1 MESQLMQ
8 LSIFLEELKMKRN
21 QVKQL
26 DSELS
31 RLSLRL
37 IEKESELHAKTSY
50 CHQLELKLAKSHQDV
65 KKIGEDYGARLKA
78 HQLESSR
85 QEAAIL
91 DYAEKLRKV
100 QMEKQ
105 CLALKIAHFEKEIKE
120 VYSHVRTVLDSLP
133 KLNNEQENLTESLRA
148 LENKQFKVIETCEM
162 IQIFAGRVQKEAEG
176 KWKMAQETRCNR
188 AELEKKLCAAEAQLR
203 VGEGER
209 GKDDTAGLLRKQKE
223 SLNHQLEMSKKRED
237 KLRAD
242 LGREREEKLVLQRKH
257 EEVLNELA
265 HYLSEQKEQPI
276 SPA

>member
-1 MESQLMQ
+1 M
-8 LSIFLEELKMKRN
+8 LKN

-100 QMEKQ
+100 QVGFFAPESCPTLNQ
-105 CLALKIAHFEKEIKE
+105 FFEIC
-120 VYSHVRTVLDSLP
+120 RTLV
-133 KLNNEQENLTESLRA
+133 NR
-148 LENKQFKVIETCEM
+148 
-162 IQIFAGRVQKEAEG
+162 
-176 KWKMAQETRCNR
+176 WKSNA
-188 AELEKKLCAAEAQLR
+188 
-203 VGEGER
+203 
-209 GKDDTAGLLRKQKE
+209 
-223 SLNHQLEMSKKRED
+223 
-237 KLRAD
+237 
-242 LGREREEKLVLQRKH
+242 
-257 EEVLNELA
+257 
-265 HYLSEQKEQPI
+265 
-276 SPA
+276 